1 MLLQFKNGWMVKSI
15 TEIQINNSMM
25 SVLSGKKILLGVS
38 GGIAAYK
45 TASLVRLFIKAGA
58 HVQVIMTPASKDF
71 VTPLTLS
78 TLSKNPVYSTFYDQE
93 GDNEKWNNH
102 VELGLW
108 ADLML
113 IAPATANTMSK
124 MANGTCDNLLI
135 ATYLSAKCPVYFAPA
150 MDLDMYKHP
159 SSKASLEALELFGNL
174 LIPAEVGEL
183 ASGLSGEG
191 RMAEPENIVAFIE
204 ADLESKLPLKGK
216 KILVTAGPTYEAIDP
231 VRFIG
236 NHSSGKMGF
245 DIAKCAAGLGAS
257 VILVAGPNNFK
268 IDHPLIDLYDVVSA
282 QEMYEVCHRYYD
294 DVDVAIAAAAVAD
307 YRPKKVAE
315 HKIKKNSEEFVI
327 ELEKTKD
334 ILYSL
339 GQAKK
344 KQFLIG
350 FALETEN
357 EIENAKAKIQ
367 KKNLDLIVLN
377 SLQDEGAGFKKATN
391 KVTFI
396 DKRFNVEPM
405 DLKSKELVATDIL
418 NKVIR
423 HFYA

>member
-1 MLLQFKNGWMVKSI
+1 
-15 TEIQINNSMM
+15 M
-25 SVLSGKKILLGVS
+25 SVLNGKKIVLGVS

-58 HVQVIMTPASKDF
+58 NVQVIMTPASKDF

-78 TLSKNPVYSTFYDQE
+78 TLSKNPVHSTFY
-93 GDNEKWNNH
+93 NEEDENAQWNNH

-124 MANGTCDNLLI
+124 MANGAVDNLLI

-150 MDLDMYKHP
+150 MDLDMYIHP
-159 SSKASLEALELFGNL
+159 STTSSFELLQKFGNIM
-174 LIPAEVGEL
+174 IPAESGEL

-191 RMAEPENIVAFIE
+191 RMAEPENIIAFLE

-216 KILVTAGPTYEAIDP
+216 KILITAGPTYEAIDP

-245 DIAKCAAGLGAS
+245 DIAKSASELGAE
-257 VILVAGPNNFK
+257 VILVSGPTHLKPVNSAIK
-268 IDHPLIDLYDVVSA
+268 WISVVSA
-282 QEMYEVCHRYYD
+282 QDMYEACHQYFEN
-294 DVDVAIAAAAVAD
+294 VDVAISAAAVAD
-307 YRPKKVAE
+307 YRPKFVAAQ
-315 HKIKKNSEEFVI
+315 KIKKAAVDLNI
-327 ELEKTKD
+327 ELEKTQD
-334 ILYSL
+334 ILASL
-339 GQAKK
+339 GKIKK
-344 KQFLIG
+344 NQFLIG

-357 EIENAKAKIQ
+357 EIENAKLKIQ

-377 SLQDEGAGFKKATN
+377 SLQDEGAGFGKATN
-391 KVTFI
+391 KITFI
-396 DKRFNVEPM
+396 SKDFAIEPM
-405 DLKSKELVATDIL
+405 ELKSKEAVAADIL
-418 NKVIR
+418 NKVIQ